1 MNSASR
7 ADFLIIGGGIVGLS
21 IARQLRITHGPSAG
35 IVVLEK
41 ESALGVH
48 SSGRNSGV
56 LHSGIYYPAGSLK
69 ARVCAEGAREMLA
82 WCEERD
88 LPVRRCGKVL
98 VPVKKEDG
106 PQVGL
111 LLDRARQNGVRAE
124 RLDRKAL
131 AELEPEA
138 RSATGE
144 AIWCPDTSVID
155 PRAVMDR
162 LGRELRAWG
171 VEIRTG
177 EAFVGADRGR
187 QAVLTTQGRISYGHA
202 VNAAGLHADR
212 VAHACGAGEQYRLL
226 PFRGAYWKLAPG
238 SGLDIRGLVY
248 PVPDLNVPFLGVHTT
263 TTTSGST
270 YFGPTAMPA
279 LGRENY
285 RGLDGV
291 EWAEA
296 GRMVGDLGVQFVRN
310 RQGFRTLAL
319 QESRKTLKAGFVRD
333 AQKLIPRL
341 RMEHLRRCDKVGLR
355 AQMLDRARRE
365 LVMDFLV
372 EKGENQTHILNAI
385 SPAFTSAFA
394 FARYVTENFVQPV
407 CHEQSSAV

>member
-1 MNSASR
+1 MSDNT
-7 ADFLIIGGGIVGLS
+7 DFLIIGGGIVGLS
-21 IARQLRITHGPSAG
+21 IARQLRSMHGQSVR
-35 IVVLEK
+35 IMVLEK
-41 ESALGVH
+41 ESEIGLH

-56 LHSGIYYPAGSLK
+56 LHSGIYYPGGSLK
-69 ARVCAEGAREMLA
+69 ARVCGQGAREMA
-82 WCEERD
+82 TWCDERG

-98 VPVKKEDG
+98 VPVKEEDG

-111 LLDRARQNGVRAE
+111 LLGRARQNGVKVE
-124 RLDRKAL
+124 HLDRQAL

-144 AIWCPDTSVID
+144 AIWCPETSVID
-155 PRAVMDR
+155 PKAVLDC
-162 LGRELRAWG
+162 LVQELRGDG

-177 EAFVGADRGR
+177 EAFAGVDRD
-187 QAVLTTQGRISYGHA
+187 QHAVLTTRGRISYGHA
-202 VNAAGLHADR
+202 INAAGLHADR
-212 VAHACGAGEQYRLL
+212 VAHVFGAGMQYVLL
-226 PFRGAYWKLAPG
+226 PFRGAYWKLASG
-238 SGLDIRGLVY
+238 SGLDIRGLIY

-263 TTTSGST
+263 ITTGGNT

-291 EWAEA
+291 DWSEA
-296 GRMVGDLGVQFVRN
+296 GRIVGDLSMQFLRN
-310 RQGFRTLAL
+310 RQGFRNLAF
-319 QESRKTLKAGFVRD
+319 QESRKTLKSGFVRD

-341 RMEHLRRCDKVGLR
+341 RPEHLHRCDKVGLR
-355 AQMLDRARRE
+355 AQMLDVIRRE

-372 EKGENQTHILNAI
+372 EKGERETHILNAI

-394 FARYVTENFVQPV
+394 FARHVIDNFVQPV
-407 CHEQSSAV
+407 CHEQRSVA

>member
-1 MNSASR
+1 MCDESR
-7 ADFLIIGGGIVGLS
+7 TDFLIIGGGIVGLS
-21 IARQLRITHGPSAG
+21 IARQLRSMHGQSVRIT
-35 IVVLEK
+35 VLEK
-41 ESALGVH
+41 EPEVGQH

-56 LHSGIYYPAGSLK
+56 LHSGIYYPGGSLK
-69 ARVCAEGAREMLA
+69 AKVCGEGAREMA
-82 WCEERD
+82 VWCEERG

-98 VPVKKEDG
+98 VPVKDEDG
-106 PQVGL
+106 PQINL

-124 RLDRKAL
+124 RLDLKAL

-155 PRAVMDR
+155 SKAV
-162 LGRELRAWG
+162 LTCLVQELRDDG

-177 EAFVGADRGR
+177 EAFGRVGRGR
-187 QAVLTTQGRISYGHA
+187 RAVLTTRGRISYGHT

-212 VAHACGAGEQYRLL
+212 VAHAFGVGKQYALL
-226 PFRGAYWKLAPG
+226 PFRGAYWKLAPD
-238 SGLDIRGLVY
+238 SGLDIRGLIY
-248 PVPDLNVPFLGVHTT
+248 PVPDLNVPFLGVHS
-263 TTTSGST
+263 TTSTSGNT

-285 RGLDGV
+285 TGLDGV
-291 EWAEA
+291 DWAEA
-296 GRMVGDLGVQFVRN
+296 GRIVGNLYVQFARN
-310 RQGFRTLAL
+310 RQGFRNLAF
-319 QESRKTLKAGFVRD
+319 QESHKTFKSGFVRD
-333 AQKLIPRL
+333 AQRLIPRL

-355 AQMLDRARRE
+355 AQMLDCVRRE

-372 EKGENQTHILNAI
+372 EKGERETHILNAV

-394 FARYVTENFVQPV
+394 FARHVTENYILK
-407 CHEQSSAV
+407 